1 MYNCLITHD
10 IVIQQITLYETFRSE
25 TKIYLVME
33 YASKGDLLEF
43 INSNT
48 RRGKPLTEEKAKFLF
63 RQLVL
68 GITHCHQRN
77 VVHR

>member
-1 MYNCLITHD
+1 MSKRFPIL
-10 IVIQQITLYETFRSE
+10 QITLYETFRSE

-33 YASKGDLLEF
+33 YAAKGDLLEF
-43 INSNT
+43 INAKT
-48 RRGKPLTEEKAKFLF
+48 RRGQQLTEEKAKCLF